1 MRSFALLAL
10 VAAVGCAT
18 SSVQEVPS
26 AYPDVATVPEQPP
39 APQLDLE
46 TPQPV
51 VVPALGACDA
61 APPADPRCPVDV
73 LTAAAMSYL
82 DKTVA
87 EFDGTSMRLIEY
99 DRDALLSEALAD
111 DGFRRLVQLADA
123 APTDGI
129 LDHAETRELESAVLR
144 LCDARVASRRL

>member
-10 VAAVGCAT
+10 VAVVGCAT
-18 SSVQEVPS
+18 SSAQEIPS
-26 AYPDVATVPEQPP
+26 VYPEVAAVPEQAP
-39 APQLDLE
+39 APLPDLE
-46 TPQPV
+46 AQEPV
-51 VVPALGACDA
+51 VVPALAACDA
-61 APPADPRCPVDV
+61 APAADPRCPVDV

-99 DRDALLSEALAD
+99 DREALLSEAMAD

-123 APTDGI
+123 APADGV
-129 LDHAETRELESAVLR
+129 LDHTETRDLEAAVLR
-144 LCDARVASRRL
+144 LCEARVASRRL

>member
-10 VAAVGCAT
+10 VAAIGCAT
-18 SSVQEVPS
+18 TSVQEAPS
-26 AYPDVATVPEQPP
+26 VYAEVAAVAEQPP
-39 APQLDLE
+39 APQPELE
-46 TPQPV
+46 APQPV
-51 VVPALGACDA
+51 VVPALGGCDA
-61 APPADPRCPVDV
+61 APAADPRCPLDV

-87 EFDGTSMRLIEY
+87 EFDGTSMRVIEY
-99 DRDALLSEALAD
+99 DREALLSEAMAD

-144 LCDARVASRRL
+144 LCDARVATRRL